1 MTTEHIKTSIGRMS
15 VKGTLPCR
23 AGAGEQTCASECED
37 KEEGTGYLSGGG
49 VEAEGVAEFLFRDC
63 AGGVNLV
70 AEDEERDLAQLFDGE
85 EGVEFGFRLVEA
97 FRVLGVDEKDDAV
110 DLGEVVLPEAAR
122 LLVPSEVVRRE
133 LDVADREFFR
143 GRVQGRLE
151 GREAVVLEHVEE
163 GRLAGIVEAEEED
176 LCVLVDEAK
185 AGEDVPEVAK
195 DAREEGPACRYA
207 QSVFA
212 TSGRRETGSR
222 HGHLR
227 VAGED

>member
-1 MTTEHIKTSIGRMS
+1 M
-15 VKGTLPCR
+15 
-23 AGAGEQTCASECED
+23 
-37 KEEGTGYLSGGG
+37 
-49 VEAEGVAEFLFRDC
+49 
-63 AGGVNLV
+63 
-70 AEDEERDLAQLFDGE
+70 FDGE

-143 GRVQGRLE
+143 GRVQRRLE

-163 GRLAGIVEAEEED
+163 GRLAGVVEAEEED

-195 DAREEGPACRYA
+195 DAREEGPARVSLWVSGCLP
-207 QSVFA
+207 
-212 TSGRRETGSR
+212 TSERRDGGVLR
-222 HGHLR
+222 HGHLESR
-227 VAGED
+227 GN